1 MKCLVTGA
9 AGFIGFH
16 LCKALLNR
24 GAEVWGIDDF
34 SSGKEERFHEL
45 SKDRSFHGLPGPLD
59 AVSGLAEI
67 IKQVALI
74 YHLAAVVG
82 VKRYVED
89 PVRVIETNVC
99 QGAMLLRLAQLHR
112 RKIVFT
118 STSEVYGKSS
128 VLPFNESADRLYGS
142 SLTSRWC
149 YAISKSAAEHL
160 CLGYAARGLPV
171 VILRYFNVYGP
182 HGDSSVYGGVA
193 NCFIKQ
199 ALEGKPLTVHGDG
212 RQTRC
217 FTYIDDIVAGTIAAG
232 EAPAAVGH
240 IINLGTDK
248 EISILDLARLIIRL
262 SGSEGGLIFQPYE
275 EFYGFSYEDVPR
287 RVPDISAARRL
298 FNYRPAVPLEEG
310 LQRTL
315 DWHRRKRAEVTNE
328 KGGQS

>member
-182 HGDSSVYGGVA
+182 HGDSSVYGGGGQLLH
-193 NCFIKQ
+193 Q
-199 ALEGKPLTVHGDG
+199 AG
-212 RQTRC
+212 
-217 FTYIDDIVAGTIAAG
+217 
-232 EAPAAVGH
+232 
-240 IINLGTDK
+240 
-248 EISILDLARLIIRL
+248 
-262 SGSEGGLIFQPYE
+262 
-275 EFYGFSYEDVPR
+275 PR
-287 RVPDISAARRL
+287 RKTADSPRR
-298 FNYRPAVPLEEG
+298 RPANTLLHLYRRHCSG
-310 LQRTL
+310 DDCRRGGSGGCRTHHKSR
-315 DWHRRKRAEVTNE
+315 HRQ
-328 KGGQS
+328 GDFHS

>member
-160 CLGYAARGLPV
+160 CSATPREGCRW
-171 VILRYFNVYGP
+171 
-182 HGDSSVYGGVA
+182 SSCAISMSTAPMETALFTGVA

-262 SGSEGGLIFQPYE
+262 SGSEGG
-275 EFYGFSYEDVPR
+275 
-287 RVPDISAARRL
+287 
-298 FNYRPAVPLEEG
+298 
-310 LQRTL
+310 
-315 DWHRRKRAEVTNE
+315 
-328 KGGQS
+328 